1 MSEMNNNNSKTD
13 SFVASISRIMGNLAS
28 FQRIVLSDEKAA
40 EERARK
46 LRTSIARS
54 KSGVAWG
61 PTHSFD
67 SDDAKTDD
75 QALPPDVDVTH
86 EDSSSDGNDI
96 ILHSK
101 SAKNNNSDAKQEK
114 GMFQEFWACANEAAK
129 FVHDSSHVMCNP
141 FDKSPTSKRKS
152 GKEKSKKDSSS
163 SSSST
168 DKANVI
174 MEKMKASTLG
184 TAANDLFAPP
194 PPPESPSPT
203 LNPTRKPYREFVPF
217 ENIAIDKTVSM
228 GKTVSELTVGS
239 TLKPQKVFSSCRR
252 MAYYA
257 VGKHLNTTDK
267 EGKME
272 GGNRRCYFTGQLI
285 RGGVPFYAGSV
296 QQELKTLVVF
306 CVPSALGLPKKEDV
320 ERVSEV
326 EHRKLSKISGVLQ
339 KINSSGSVASDTSSD
354 CDNLESDYT
363 VWVEDGEGN
372 LCERMKPEFMLQAL
386 PDPNVHLMMEMEKR
400 YPEQFQTLPT
410 QVRSHKCWRLYIKF
424 CFFSGL
430 PIADGEVYFK
440 VNNQVANILSQKL
453 QKAGIDEIILSH
465 EVMEAVNGDKA
476 ENMRLPNKKTFQYL
490 QKHYAQQCAK
500 LSSNVFDQNSWEIVI
515 PEV

>member
-1 MSEMNNNNSKTD
+1 MKEENHGDSKTD
-13 SFVASISRIMGNLAS
+13 SLAASISRIMGNVANI
-28 FQRIVLSDEKAA
+28 QRIVFSDEKAA

-46 LRTSIARS
+46 LRASIARS

-67 SDDAKTDD
+67 SDDAKTDY
-75 QALPPDVDVTH
+75 QALPPEVDTTH
-86 EDSSSDGNDI
+86 EDSSSDGDDN

-101 SAKNNNSDAKQEK
+101 SAKSTSDAKQEK
-114 GMFQEFWACANEAAK
+114 GVFNEFWACANEAAK

-141 FDKSPTSKRKS
+141 FDKSPISKRKS
-152 GKEKSKKDSSS
+152 GSKKAKNGTSSS
-163 SSSST
+163 KT
-168 DKANVI
+168 DKMDHVI
-174 MEKMKASTLG
+174 DQMKASTLG
-184 TAANDLFAPP
+184 TAADDLFAPP
-194 PPPESPSPT
+194 PPPDTPSPL
-203 LNPTRKPYREFVPF
+203 LNLNRKPHHEYLPF
-217 ENIAIDKTVSM
+217 ENIVLDKSISV

-239 TLKPQKVFSSCRR
+239 TLKTQKVQSSARR

-257 VGKHLNTTDK
+257 VGKHSNVSDK
-267 EGKME
+267 DGKIE

-285 RGGVPFYAGSV
+285 RGGIPFYAGSV

-306 CVPSALGLPKKEDV
+306 CLPSALGLPRKEDV

-326 EHRKLSKISGVLQ
+326 ESRKLSKTSA
-339 KINSSGSVASDTSSD
+339 GSLASDTSSD
-354 CDNLESDYT
+354 CDNLEPEYT
-363 VWVEDGEGN
+363 VWVEDGDGN
-372 LCERMKPEFMLQAL
+372 LCERIKPEFMLQAL
-386 PDPNVHLMMEMEKR
+386 PDPNVHLMMQMEKR

-410 QVRSHKCWRLYIKF
+410 QVRSHKFWRLYIKF

-440 VNNQVANILSQKL
+440 VNDKVAGNLSQKL

-465 EVMEAVNGDKA
+465 EVMEAVNGDEA
-476 ENMRLPNKKTFQYL
+476 ENMRLPNKKTFKYL

-500 LSSNVFDQNSWEIVI
+500 LSSKVFDLNSWEIVI